1 MCWMLGKDM
10 FSPLSH
16 KTAKTWRIALIAIVQ
31 VGWEILPPVAGYG
44 KQNGGTDVDGV
55 GSG

>member
-1 MCWMLGKDM
+1 M